1 MEKHPIHLTP
11 QEIDD
16 LLGQLNDS
24 ARETVLHL
32 MSDKTTDWVRG
43 QYIGR
48 IYMGPL
54 GNDYWTGSIQ
64 GDVAAMKLLWNAL
77 PEKTKKELSRIGEAT
92 DGSIASFKQI
102 DRWGTLEELLE
113 LSKKMIPR
121 DGDKLLFDNA
131 LKFDENHQTM
141 FVKGVVRHDR
151 QSRVLLHKPHSKY
164 MDEVSMANLIRNYN
178 INGKDLQI
186 AMLRQNIADALRGKV
201 TNNDQYQ
208 YIHMVKDMD
217 IKPKIT
223 KYPPYI
229 IGGTVDG
236 EKFKPKLMAQ
246 EHASSYALLSKKKDN
261 IDNIKRYAFTM
272 TFAPKLADIVI
283 SKIRPD
289 LAKAQE
295 QNKTKSLTR

>member
-1 MEKHPIHLTP
+1 MEKQPIHLTP

-32 MSDKTTDWVRG
+32 MSDKTTEWVRG

-48 IYMGPL
+48 IYMGPQ
-54 GNDYWTGSIQ
+54 GDDYWTGSIQ
-64 GDVAAMKLLWNAL
+64 GDVAAMKLLWNAQ
-77 PEKTKKELSRIGEAT
+77 PEKTKIELSEREGW
-92 DGSIASFKQI
+92 DGTIASFKQI
-102 DRWGTLEELLE
+102 DNWGTLEELLE

-121 DGDKLLFDNA
+121 SGDKLLFDNA

-141 FVKGVVRHDR
+141 IVKGVVRHDR

-164 MDEVSMANLIRNYN
+164 MEEVSMANLIRNYN

-186 AMLRQNIADALRGKV
+186 AMLRQNITDALRGKV
-201 TNNDQYQ
+201 TSNDQYQ

-236 EKFKPKLMAQ
+236 EKFKPKLMSQ

-261 IDNIKRYAFTM
+261 IDNIKRYAFIM